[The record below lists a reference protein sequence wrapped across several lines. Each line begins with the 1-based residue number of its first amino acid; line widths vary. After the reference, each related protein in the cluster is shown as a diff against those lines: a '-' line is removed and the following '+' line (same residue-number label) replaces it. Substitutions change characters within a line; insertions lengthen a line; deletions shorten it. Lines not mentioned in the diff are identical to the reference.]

1 MRPRLLA
8 ALGILCLVAGLG
20 SLALTAYLWLGDWP
34 REIRAAVDHAR
45 SVAATEG
52 RPPPPLLQNVL
63 ARGARSLAGR
73 WQAIVDPSRVGLS
86 PLTLGMLPRN
96 VQPESTSDLVEF
108 SFDGGLELDV
118 PGDWNTQDPRL
129 FFYRGLVWYRRAFE
143 HERRPGRRVFLY
155 VGAANYRA
163 GVTLNGRR
171 VGEHVGG
178 FTPWNVEVTDALRDG
193 ENELVVAVDAETGPD
208 DVPTQTNDWLD
219 YGGLTRDV
227 LLVDVPETFLRAW
240 HVQLAPGRPDLV
252 RGWARLDGPDAREE
266 VVVAIP
272 ELGAE
277 VRARPDAEG
286 LAVFELP
293 VRPEPWSPERPRLYR
308 VQLRAGADEV
318 AEEIGFRTLE
328 VRGRELLL
336 NGEPI
341 FLRGVSLHEEAPFGR
356 GRAHGPGDAQTLLGW
371 ARELDA
377 NFVRL
382 AHYPHDEHTA
392 RLADRLGLLVWEEIP
407 VYWNV
412 AFTNPAT
419 LELARAQLG
428 ELVERDRNRASVILW
443 SIGNETP
450 NTPERL
456 AFMRSL
462 AEHAR
467 ALDPTRPVT
476 AALLLGPAEFL
487 PTLFANGLPA
497 ALGASPETW
506 EVRIDDPLGEVV
518 DVAAV
523 NEYFGWYYP
532 AALGKGTPLS
542 MREARRIE
550 LDNLPRI
557 RFEIGAAKPFVAS
570 ELGAG
575 ALAGFHAPEEEL
587 AVFSEELQALVYR
600 RQLEMLGRQPGL
612 VGISPWVLKDFRSP
626 LRLHPRFQDYRNR
639 KGLVAD
645 DGTRKQA
652 FFVLRDHYR
661 ARRAAE
667 DAR

>member
-8 ALGILCLVAGLG
+8 AFGVLCLVAGLA
-20 SLALTAYLWLGDWP
+20 SLALTAYLWIGDWP
-34 REIRAAVDHAR
+34 RSLRESVDHAR
-45 SVAATEG
+45 SVAETEG

-63 ARGARSLAGR
+63 AREPRSLAGR

-86 PLTLGMLPRN
+86 PLTLGMIPRN
-96 VQPESTSDLVEF
+96 AQPESSSDLVEF
-108 SFDGGLELDV
+108 SFEGGLVLDV

-129 FFYRGLVWYRRAFE
+129 FFYRGLVWYRCGFE
-143 HERRPGRRVFLY
+143 HARRPGRRTFLY
-155 VGAANYRA
+155 FGAANYRA

-171 VGEHVGG
+171 IGEHVGG
-178 FTPWNVEVTDALRDG
+178 FTPWNVEVTEWLRDG

-208 DVPTQTNDWLD
+208 DVPTQLTDWLD

-252 RGWARLDGPDAREE
+252 RGWVRLDGPEAEQE
-266 VVVAIP
+266 IEIALP
-272 ELGAE
+272 ELE
-277 VRARPDAEG
+277 ESVRVRSDAQG
-286 LAVFELP
+286 LASFEIP
-293 VRPEPWSPERPRLYR
+293 VEVEPWSPDDPRLYR
-308 VQLRAGADEV
+308 VELRAGADSV
-318 AEEIGFRTLE
+318 QEEIGFRTIE

-356 GRAHGPGDAQTLLGW
+356 GRAHGPEDAATLLGW

-392 RLADRLGLLVWEEIP
+392 RLADRLGILVWAEIP

-412 AFTNPAT
+412 AFGRPET
-419 LELARAQLG
+419 LALARAQLG
-428 ELVERDRNRASVILW
+428 ELIERDRNRASVILW

-450 NTPERL
+450 DTPERL
-456 AFMRSL
+456 AFMRAL

-467 ALDPTRPVT
+467 ELDPTRPVT
-476 AALLLGPAEFL
+476 AALLLGPAEFV
-487 PTLFANGLPA
+487 PTLLANGIPA

-506 EVRIDDPLGEVV
+506 ELRIDDPLGEVV

-523 NEYFGWYYP
+523 NEYLGWYYP
-532 AALGKGTPLS
+532 AVLGKGTPIS
-542 MREARRIE
+542 MHEARRIE
-550 LDNLPRI
+550 LENLPRI
-557 RFEIGAAKPFVAS
+557 RLEIGVEKPLVVS

-575 ALAGFHAPEEEL
+575 ALAGFHAPDEEL
-587 AVFSEELQALVYR
+587 AVFSEELQARVYR
-600 RQLEMLGRQPGL
+600 RQLEMLARQPGL

-639 KGLVAD
+639 KGLYAD

-661 ARRAAE
+661 ARRVAEAA
-667 DAR
+667 R